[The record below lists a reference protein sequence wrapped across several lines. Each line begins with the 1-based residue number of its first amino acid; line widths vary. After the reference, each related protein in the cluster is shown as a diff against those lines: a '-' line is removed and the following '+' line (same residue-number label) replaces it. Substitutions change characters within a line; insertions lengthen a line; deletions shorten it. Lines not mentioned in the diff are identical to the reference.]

1 MLDSVMDIL
10 VNKGYSIDEANDKLG
25 LDLLLYGAVDLSVE
39 DNALIF
45 DKVQSF
51 IGKSKRFDVIA

>member
-10 VNKGYSIDEANDKLG
+10 VDRGYSIEEANDKLG
-25 LDLLLYGAVDLSVE
+25 VDLLLYGANDLSVD

-45 DKVQSF
+45 EKVQSF
-51 IGKSKRFDVIA
+51 IGKSKRFDVTT